1 MTVASFFNEF
11 QGLISSILGISTL
24 IVAIIALNTWKQELK
39 AKKLYELHYKAYK
52 QLDNLKIEL
61 HNLKEF
67 YKDFGE
73 SINDDCFNNQISKFF
88 IKNLDEINEL
98 ALNLSQINEK
108 NKTIEY
114 FSKIYRDYSLKSS
127 DLNYGQMQTRYI
139 SETGEVEEYDP
150 FYKNFTED
158 YFQENDNE
166 KFDDFHN
173 EINSK
178 IEAGLK
184 YFDEKIKKFFK

>member
-1 MTVASFFNEF
+1 M
-11 QGLISSILGISTL
+11 
-24 IVAIIALNTWKQELK
+24 
-39 AKKLYELHYKAYK
+39 
-52 QLDNLKIEL
+52 
-61 HNLKEF
+61 
-67 YKDFGE
+67 
-73 SINDDCFNNQISKFF
+73 
-88 IKNLDEINEL
+88 